1 MNLSEELVNLVVDVT
16 NKAIPLIEGTNGPLQ
31 SFLTIETADGMRG
44 EKEYPHGT
52 NDDDL
57 IAAASMEGVQ
67 RFALVSSG
75 SVQTS
80 QGTAPVL
87 LIHAAERGDPK
98 GFVLAQRFVPGQ
110 DPVYTQL
117 EGAIEVIQAQDTHF
131 RFAPPEITSD
141 RERNGIL
148 LQESLVRF
156 AKRLMGQAFGDDDPT
171 VLSVALSVVEGE
183 QEAQGSFGYVHGP
196 SETMLRVDIAYR
208 ENRFIPTA
216 LQQIG
221 VDGSMD
227 AAPEELVDAI
237 LAVY

>member
-1 MNLSEELVNLVVDVT
+1 
-16 NKAIPLIEGTNGPLQ
+16 
-31 SFLTIETADGMRG
+31 MRG

-75 SVQTS
+75 SVQTPE
-80 QGTAPVL
+80 GTVPVL

-110 DPVYTQL
+110 DPVYTQPD
-117 EGAIEVIQAQDTHF
+117 GAIEVIQAQDSHF
-131 RFAPPEITSD
+131 RFAPLEIAPD
-141 RERNGIL
+141 PERNGVL

-156 AKRLMGQAFGDDDPT
+156 AKRLMGQAFGDEDPR
-171 VLSVALSVVEGE
+171 VLSVALSVIEGE
-183 QEAQGSFGYVHGP
+183 KEPQGSFGYVHGP
-196 SETMLRVDIAYR
+196 SETMLRVEIAYR
-208 ENRFIPTA
+208 ENRFIPVA
-216 LQQIG
+216 LKCIG
-221 VDGSMD
+221 LDGSME
-227 AAPEELVDAI
+227 AAPDELVDAI